1 MNTLFIR
8 LEGPLQS
15 WGLRAR
21 WGERDT
27 ALEPTKS
34 GVIGLLACAL
44 GWGTDRQED
53 IRSLSAGLRCGVRV
67 DRPGRLLIDYHTVV
81 GGVRS
86 ADGRIKIT
94 QSTREPETVVSHRF
108 YLCGASF
115 LVAVQGEDATIAR
128 VSDALQAPVWPP
140 FLGRR
145 SCPPTEPLWAGT
157 GDYANLMEA
166 LTAHDLGARAPKA
179 VRLILDCPPGKGNR
193 RNDEPL
199 SFVER
204 TYAPRYVREQSVAV
218 GTISVTVGDE
228 K

>member
-15 WGLRAR
+15 WGLRSR

-27 ALEPTKS
+27 APEPTKS
-34 GVIGLLACAL
+34 GVIGLLACTL

-53 IRSLSAGLRCGVRV
+53 IRNLSVELRFGVRV
-67 DRPGRLLIDYHTVV
+67 DRPGRPLADYHTVV

-86 ADGRIKIT
+86 ADGKIKIT
-94 QSTREPETVVSHRF
+94 QSTREPETVLSHRF

-115 LVAVQGEDATIAR
+115 LAAVQGEDATIGMLSA
-128 VSDALQAPVWPP
+128 ALQAPVWPP

-145 SCPPTEPLWAGT
+145 SCPPSKPLWAGT
-157 GDYANLMEA
+157 GDYA
-166 LTAHDLGARAPKA
+166 DLGVALSTQFLGEPAPKA
-179 VRLILDCPPGKGNR
+179 VRVVLDCAPGEGNR

-199 SFVER
+199 SFVDR
-204 TYAPRYVREQSVAV
+204 IYLPRYVREQSIPV
-218 GTISVTVGDE
+218 TISSDTMGE
-228 K
+228 